1 MAVTTIVRGAEA
13 ELPALSLTLT
23 VNGKVP
29 AAVGVLLITPVVA
42 ASVSP
47 VGREPEL
54 MLQL

>member
-1 MAVTTIVRGAEA
+1 MAVIMIVRGAEA
-13 ELPALSLTLT
+13 ELPGLSLTLT

-29 AAVGVLLITPVVA
+29 SAVGVLLITPVVA

-54 MLQL
+54 MLQP

>member
-1 MAVTTIVRGAEA
+1 M
-13 ELPALSLTLT
+13 PALSLTLT

-29 AAVGVLLITPVVA
+29 AAVGVPLITPVVA